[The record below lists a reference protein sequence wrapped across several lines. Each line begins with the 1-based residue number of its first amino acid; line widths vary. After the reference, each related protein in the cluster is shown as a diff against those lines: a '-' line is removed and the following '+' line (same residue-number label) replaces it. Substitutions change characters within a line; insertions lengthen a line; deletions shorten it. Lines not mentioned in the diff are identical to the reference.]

1 MRCRARKARLASLI
15 EGGVMAVGHD
25 GGSFPRLCHCE
36 EGEARRGDPFP
47 GEQKRTARRRF
58 LFYQSLSSLRTA
70 MNASVGTWTVPRFRI
85 FFLPSFCFSSSF
97 FLRVMSPP

>member
-15 EGGVMAVGHD
+15 EGGGMAVGHD

-36 EGEARRGDPFP
+36 EGAARRGDPFS
-47 GEQKRTARRRF
+47 GGQKRNRPRRF
-58 LFYQSLSSLRTA
+58 LFYQSLSSLSTA
-70 MNASVGTWTVPRFRI
+70 IKASVGTCTVPRFRI